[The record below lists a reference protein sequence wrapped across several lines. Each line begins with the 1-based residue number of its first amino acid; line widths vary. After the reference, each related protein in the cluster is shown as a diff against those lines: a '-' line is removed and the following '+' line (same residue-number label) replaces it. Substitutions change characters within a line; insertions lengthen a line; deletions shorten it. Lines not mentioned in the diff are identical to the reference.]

1 LDSRR
6 IAPHLN
12 GKIRLLLPAVFIM
25 AMVAT
30 SSKPRMVPAFVT
42 PMAAQSVAELP
53 ESDDWI
59 YELKLD
65 GSPYFWWCY

>member
-1 LDSRR
+1 VHDFRVDAL
-6 IAPHLN
+6 
-12 GKIRLLLPAVFIM
+12 KRLLAKR
-25 AMVAT
+25 ARAA
-30 SSKPRMVPAFVT
+30 SGAAG
-42 PMAAQSVAELP
+42 AAQSVAELP